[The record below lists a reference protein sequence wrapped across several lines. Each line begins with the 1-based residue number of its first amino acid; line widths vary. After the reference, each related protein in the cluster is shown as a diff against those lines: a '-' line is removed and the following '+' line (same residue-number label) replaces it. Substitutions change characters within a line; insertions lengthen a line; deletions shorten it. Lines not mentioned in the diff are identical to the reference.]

1 MINTSIYIYNYITNY
16 CDHLILPRV
25 HNTYTEESIL
35 LSNKVAKRL
44 KLFRIRTFFCGYLM
58 VAKVS

>member
-1 MINTSIYIYNYITNY
+1 MINTSIYIYNCITNY

-25 HNTYTEESIL
+25 HNIYTEESIL
-35 LSNKVAKRL
+35 LSNKVAKRV
-44 KLFRIRTFFCGYLM
+44 TFFCGYLM